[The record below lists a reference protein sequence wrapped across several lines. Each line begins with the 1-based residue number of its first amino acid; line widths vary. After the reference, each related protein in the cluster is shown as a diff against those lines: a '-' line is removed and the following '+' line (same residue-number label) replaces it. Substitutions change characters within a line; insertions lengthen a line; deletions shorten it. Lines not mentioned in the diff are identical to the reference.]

1 MKRVLCILLAIA
13 CVMTLASCVGDTV
26 SSSAVSKR
34 PSSSSGSNTSSSS
47 STSSVQNSEE
57 SSQASSQ
64 VTSQD
69 QPAVKPTT
77 MTKRTAFY
85 SPRQAVCV
93 YTVSIE
99 ELDADTVS
107 MLRSLQGLIARYDSA
122 ALYLINGSTDL
133 FWKNYASG
141 EMGIYFQSTTVENLI
156 ARYSSLIGGVVIYT
170 PETFEYE
177 AAFNMATQ
185 NDCLVATEQV
195 ARRYALTSIGQMSDV
210 RNLYKDKRDA
220 YERILSDGGKNW
232 EYLYLSGE
240 GSAFADYAYA
250 TGALMLS
257 LDIQV
262 DWERAMLQSLLQREG
277 WSLPAVAFVENKT
290 DGLVTLLSTYGFGA
304 LQVSG
309 FSNSTFLSSAT
320 TSKKY
325 AAKQPTVNAAGTDGS
340 VYLSFLIR
348 SGSLGDTVNGDYSV
362 WSTQSGVTPASYEM
376 PLALAELAPTVM
388 LWYSDAAVDK
398 SRLVAR
404 GWTDIDQKAMPYDIY
419 RKWHNINNS
428 LMSSVGLELVTT
440 ETLREDSIYGES
452 YGDASNASG
461 IFVTDGSGEGSAWF
475 SEETPVIVS
484 VNVKSLPALD
494 LLLSSMTAQRRAQ
507 YYLIAV
513 SAEVFSQPYTY
524 EAVEPDAQVRTVY
537 LSDVLLDH
545 TSRDDVAIRTA
556 TAENLMQSAKLYYST
571 FSDRP

>member
-1 MKRVLCILLAIA
+1 MKRVICILLAVA
-13 CVMTLASCVGDTV
+13 CAISLAACVGDTA
-26 SSSAVSKR
+26 SSSVPSKS
-34 PSSSSGSNTSSSS
+34 PSSSSASITSSSS
-47 STSSVQNSEE
+47 DPSVQNSEG
-57 SSQASSQ
+57 SSQASSV

-69 QPAVKPTT
+69 EPVGRPAT

-93 YTVSIE
+93 YTLSIE

-122 ALYLINGSTDL
+122 ALYLINGSTDV

-141 EMGIYFQSTTVENLI
+141 EMGVYFQSTTVEKLI
-156 ARYSSLIGGVVIYT
+156 SRYSSLIGGVVIYT
-170 PETFEYE
+170 PATFEYE
-177 AAFNMATQ
+177 AAFNLAVQ
-185 NDCLVATEQV
+185 KDCLVATEQV
-195 ARRYALTSIGQMSDV
+195 ANRYALNSIGQTSDL

-220 YERILSDGGKNW
+220 YEHILADADRTW

-250 TGALMLS
+250 TGALMLD
-257 LDIQV
+257 LDMQV
-262 DWERAMLQSLLQREG
+262 DWERAMLEVLLQREG

-290 DGLVTLLSTYGFGA
+290 DGLVTLLSTYGFGT

-325 AAKQPTVNAAGTDGS
+325 TAKQPTVNAAGTDGS

-348 SGSLGDTVNGDYSV
+348 SGSLGDTVNGDYLV
-362 WSTQSGVTPASYEM
+362 WSTQSGVIPASYEM
-376 PLALAELAPTVM
+376 PLAFAELAPTVM

-428 LMSSVGLELVTT
+428 LLSSAGLELVTT

-461 IFVTDGSGEGSAWF
+461 IFVVDGSGEGSAWF
-475 SEETPVIVS
+475 SEKTPVIVS
-484 VNVKSLPALD
+484 VNVKSLPSLD
-494 LLLSSMTAQRRAQ
+494 ALLSSMTAQRRAQ
-507 YYLIAV
+507 YYIIAL
-513 SAEVFSQPYTY
+513 SPATFSQPYTY
-524 EAVEPDAQVRTVY
+524 EAIEPDSQALTVY
-537 LSDVLLDH
+537 LSDVLLEH
-545 TSRDDVAIRTA
+545 TSRDDVAVRTV
-556 TAENLMQSAKLYYST
+556 TAENLMQSADLYYSSS
-571 FSDRP
+571 SDRP